1 MDEINMIFPLP
12 LAPRDSYENFFFE
25 IGTFLNSLPTVVLGA
40 VTTTELQFRIV
51 QHDFSDDGH
60 QKRKS
65 SSLSRF

>member
-12 LAPRDSYENFFFE
+12 QRFVREIFFFFE
-25 IGTFLNSLPTVVLGA
+25 IGTFLNILPTVVLEA